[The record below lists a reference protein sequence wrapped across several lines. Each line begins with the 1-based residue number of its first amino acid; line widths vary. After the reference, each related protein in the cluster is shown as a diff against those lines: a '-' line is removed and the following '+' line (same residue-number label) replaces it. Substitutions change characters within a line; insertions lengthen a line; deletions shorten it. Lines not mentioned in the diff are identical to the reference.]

1 MILFFVTIMTIDTTI
16 QQKNFLYVNNE
27 EPHAHRR
34 KKILQKY
41 PEIRLL
47 MKPETMTKYI
57 VLLSVSLQI
66 AIARVCS
73 GLPWYLFV
81 PAAYT
86 FGATL
91 NHSLFLAIHEMSHN
105 LAFESPAYNKILSV
119 IANCPIGFPY
129 CATFKDFHM
138 QHHTCQG
145 SNTIDTDI
153 PSQFE
158 GILITSRSYCYA
170 DRVLR
175 KFVFIFFQIFAYAL
189 RPPCVNYSFP
199 SSTWYLLL
207 NLAVQLVFNIIVVS
221 LGSLEMYFFLV
232 ASTFFA
238 GGLHPLAGHFIAE
251 HYTTDP
257 KHETFSYYGI
267 LNIVSYNVGYHNE
280 HHDFPTIPW
289 SKLPLLRA
297 IAPEFYNT
305 LPQCSSWTYCIYDY
319 IVNDDMGPYSR
330 VKRK

>member
-1 MILFFVTIMTIDTTI
+1 MPIPPR
-16 QQKNFLYVNNE
+16 KFLYVKND
-27 EPHAHRR
+27 EPHAYRR
-34 KKILQKY
+34 KQILQKY

-47 MKPETMTKYI
+47 MKPEPLTRYI
-57 VLLSVSLQI
+57 VFLSVLLQI
-66 AIARVCS
+66 LIAHMCS
-73 GLPWYLFV
+73 GLPWHLFM
-81 PAAYT
+81 PAAYI

-105 LAFESPAYNKILSV
+105 LAFETPAYNKILSV

-138 QHHTCQG
+138 EHHTCQG
-145 SNTIDTDI
+145 SDVIDTDV

-158 GILITSRSYCYA
+158 GILITSYSYCYV

-175 KFVFIFFQIFAYAL
+175 KFIFIFFQIFAYAL

-199 SSTWYLLL
+199 SCTWYLLL
-207 NLAVQLVFNIIVVS
+207 NLSAQIVFNILVLSVS
-221 LGSLEMYFFLV
+221 SLEMYFFLV

-257 KHETFSYYGI
+257 NNETFSYYGI
-267 LNIVSYNVGYHNE
+267 LNMVSYNVGYHNE
-280 HHDFPTIPW
+280 HHDFPNIPW
-289 SKLPLLRA
+289 SKLPQLKT
-297 IAPEFYNT
+297 IAPEFYNS
-305 LPQCSSWTYCIYDY
+305 LPQCSSWTYCIYNY